1 MGFVQEKNK
10 TEASYAEQLER
21 DRHNAQINECYQ
33 RLLNIESDQ
42 FGSATA
48 EKDSEIQENTVR
60 ASVITPERPVVH
72 TQTFQPIPTREQ
84 TPYVTEYVRTK
95 APQGLLDA
103 TTIER
108 IQAQVERES
117 VATYAAPTAPVYEQP
132 TVISDI
138 KVNKTETAVRVAEE
152 SYSLT
157 TFAKLIMAV
166 FATIVVAMLTLIC
179 VNTQLINQ
187 KNARLEELEIRK
199 AELIE
204 QNAEVQR
211 RIAEAK
217 SEETIQEYALSQGMV
232 QIGE

>member
-10 TEASYAEQLER
+10 TQTSYAEQLER
-21 DRHNAQINECYQ
+21 ERHNAQINECYQ
-33 RLLNIESDQ
+33 RLLNIENDQ

-48 EKDSEIQENTVR
+48 ETNRAAQENTVR
-60 ASVITPERPVVH
+60 ASVITPERPVH
-72 TQTFQPIPTREQ
+72 TQTFQPIPMREQ
-84 TPYVTEYVRTK
+84 TPHVTEYVRTK

-103 TTIER
+103 ATIER
-108 IQAQVERES
+108 IQAQVEQES
-117 VATYAAPTAPVYEQP
+117 AAAYAMPVAPVYEQP
-132 TVISDI
+132 VVIPDT
-138 KVNKTETAVRVAEE
+138 KANKTEAAVKVAEE

-157 TFAKLIMAV
+157 TFAKLVMAV

-187 KNARLEELEIRK
+187 KNARLEELETRK

-204 QNAEVQR
+204 QNAEMQR

-217 SEETIQEYALSQGMV
+217 SEETIREYALSQGMV